1 MNKPLL
7 HSKTEQ
13 TLIPL
18 LDAHL
23 PHAILLSGQQG
34 IGLRTIAQYI
44 AASHKSTPY
53 MIYPEKNEKVD
64 REAGVITAE
73 AIRGLYD
80 VTKTVETG
88 TRIVVIV
95 DAERMGTVAQNAF
108 LKLLEEPQ
116 PRTHFILLSKAARLL
131 LPTIRSRVQQYEIT
145 PLTDEQSREHMAK
158 LGVTDPTRIAQLLFI
173 AGGLPSEMKRL
184 AEDDT
189 LFEQRATIV
198 RDARTYLA
206 GDEYDKLLIA
216 HRYKDSRP
224 KSLLLVEDAMRL
236 LKRTIAESGDARTL
250 AQLDQFLSIHERL
263 LQNGNVRLQLSTA
276 VV

>member
-7 HSKTEQ
+7 HTKTEQ
-13 TLIPL
+13 TLTPL
-18 LDAHL
+18 LTTHL

-34 IGLRTIAQYI
+34 IGLRTIANYI
-44 AASHKSTPY
+44 AESHKSTPY
-53 MIYPEKNEKVD
+53 LIYPEKNEKVD

-88 TRIVVIV
+88 ARIVIIV

-116 PRTHFILLSKAARLL
+116 PGTHFILLSKAARLL
-131 LPTIRSRVQQYEIT
+131 LPTIRSRVQQYEVT
-145 PLTDEQSREHMAK
+145 PLTDEQSREHISQ
-158 LGVTDPTRIAQLLFI
+158 LGITDPTHTSQLMFI
-173 AGGLPSEMKRL
+173 AGGLPSELKRL
-184 AEDDT
+184 SEDPT

-206 GDEYDKLLIA
+206 GNEYEKLLIA

-224 KSLLLVEDAMRL
+224 KALLLVEDAMRL